1 MCSNFYVC
9 LYSSKSNRSLI
20 YRSSVTECY
29 ASHENFSLAEVTLAQ
44 GMLGMDFTLGKKFLF
59 CMS

>member
-1 MCSNFYVC
+1 MFIQYQ
-9 LYSSKSNRSLI
+9 KQQKLI

-29 ASHENFSLAEVTLAQ
+29 ASHENFSLAEVTLTQ

-59 CMS
+59 YKF